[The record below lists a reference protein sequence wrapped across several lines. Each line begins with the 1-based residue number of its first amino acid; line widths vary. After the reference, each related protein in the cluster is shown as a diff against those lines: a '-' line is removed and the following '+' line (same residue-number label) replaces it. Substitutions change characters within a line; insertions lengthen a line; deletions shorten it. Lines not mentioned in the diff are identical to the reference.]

1 MTRPAHPPT
10 RRPSREDRA
19 FFEDLVV
26 LRQWY
31 ASRGVDDG
39 ISVATVHH
47 VIGAANAQMRRP
59 SPASRTASL
68 GLDAS

>member
-1 MTRPAHPPT
+1 MTRPAHHPT

-19 FFEDLVV
+19 FFEDLVI

-31 ASRGVDDG
+31 ASRGAEDEMA
-39 ISVATVHH
+39 VATMHH
-47 VIGAANAQMRRP
+47 VIGAANAAMRR
-59 SPASRTASL
+59 SSSVARTAFL